1 MDRPGFD
8 NQVKFFYGT
17 EVEHTPAFN
26 KPTLFVVGLQPV
38 DQIAQQ
44 VLGYE
49 HIYFGANMSY
59 PLRPS
64 QDEYQQWADMVEY
77 FLERNYWCT
86 LDMDVS
92 SLGEFHDGNL
102 CEYRRFIP
110 MISVKLPYTKL
121 FNYNTV
127 IKIDDRDFEATNPG
141 VWCHRL
147 HDLMDPAKF
156 TDWDRYTEDKIEQGL

>member
-1 MDRPGFD
+1 MNRPGFD
-8 NQVKFFYGT
+8 DEIKFFYGT
-17 EVEHTPAFN
+17 EVEHTPAFK

-64 QDEYQQWADMVEY
+64 QEEYRQWADMVEY

-86 LDMDVS
+86 LDMDVG
-92 SLGEFHDGNL
+92 SLGEFHDVNL

-147 HDLMDPAKF
+147 HDLMDPTKF
-156 TDWDRYTEDKIEQGL
+156 TDWDRYTEDEIEQGL